1 MPVGDLAKFVYGWT
15 IHWSML
21 LLYAL
26 LQNPLGCIG
35 VVCNLHLH
43 RYFNFTGSLVETV
56 PKFVTPFVRVGTYPT
71 RNFATLGPL

>member
-35 VVCNLHLH
+35 VIFYGRILI
-43 RYFNFTGSLVETV
+43 
-56 PKFVTPFVRVGTYPT
+56 VTDIQNQQQFCMT
-71 RNFATLGPL
+71 N